1 MVLVWFRTGHTQG
14 GRIFEFSD
22 KDTSRA
28 NYWDRLLDIYMDGT
42 LHYGVYPPDSAGKTP
57 PTKSSYKI
65 LGTLKAYDD
74 GAWHQ
79 AAVRL
84 SPFEGQALFVDGA
97 RIGND
102 PATHTAQI
110 LKGYWRL
117 GWGQLANW
125 APSGN
130 GEYFQGSLDEFW
142 AVHSA
147 LADDFVKLYY
157 ENLKPGSRLI
167 RWP

>member
-1 MVLVWFRTGHTQG
+1 V
-14 GRIFEFSD
+14 
-22 KDTSRA
+22 
-28 NYWDRLLDIYMDGT
+28 
-42 LHYGVYPPDSAGKTP
+42 
-57 PTKSSYKI
+57 
-65 LGTLKAYDD
+65 
-74 GAWHQ
+74 
-79 AAVRL
+79 AVRL
-84 SPFEGQALFVDGA
+84 SAADGQAMFVDGA

-110 LKGYWRL
+110 VKGYWHL
-117 GWGQLANW
+117 GWGQLSSW